1 MTDENKGKIVDET
14 IGKKDNKGVTDE
26 MNSKS
31 EKNDRV
37 KGVEKG
43 KEWANVRKGKVKP
56 RAIDHES

>member
-43 KEWANVRKGKVKP
+43 KE
-56 RAIDHES
+56 